1 MLHRLEMHLVKQISL
16 AQSVRTEAEHRQIFC
31 KNIIQKL
38 TCRLILDLLPL
49 NPMITITVL
58 TFVGVLPDELT
69 RKHHTQLCL
78 QGSSALLA
86 CCSKASCLLP
96 ITSFPKALQPQG
108 QAGIATALLLS
119 AGSLSWFLFL
129 LLLTR
134 NQIKSSLK
142 EKGHVWAYG
151 LRGHYPLWQGGSY
164 FLDDTN

>member
-1 MLHRLEMHLVKQISL
+1 MLRRLEMHSVKQISL

-31 KNIIQKL
+31 QNIIHEL
-38 TCRLILDLLPL
+38 TCRLIPDLLPL
-49 NPMITITVL
+49 NPMPAIAVL
-58 TFVGVLPDELT
+58 PSVGVLPAELT

-86 CCSKASCLLP
+86 CCSKASCLP
-96 ITSFPKALQPQG
+96 PTSRFLKALQPQG

-142 EKGHVWAYG
+142 EKGHV
-151 LRGHYPLWQGGSY
+151 
-164 FLDDTN
+164 